1 MSNTIETPEVQEVPE
16 PQTPRKRR
24 LRLKWPKLAMS
35 PRQYWWTTMVLL
47 IVVPLISFT
56 MVEYLNYNDPWKDFT
71 PAQILLNLVWY
82 YFGELFFYFLRGRR
96 SGAVKL
102 GLGIAWGFGCAN
114 HYLIAFRGRTL
125 FPGDFL
131 SLGTAANVAGNYD
144 YSLSQR
150 QWVTLVI
157 MIAVILAMK
166 VLPNESR
173 KKFSWKVF
181 GASAGAAAVFL
192 SVFFGTSMVEKLGI
206 EPSMWTTRGNGLFL
220 NFAVCMKYMK
230 VDKPDTYS
238 QQTLNSLG
246 TEHTSDDLSVTVVD
260 PDGTV
265 RPVNVIVI
273 MNEAFS
279 DFSVLPEVETNR
291 DPMPFIRS
299 LTENTIKGYAYSSVF
314 GGTTANSEYEFLTG
328 NTTAYL
334 PAGTVPYQMY
344 VSDGDPTLVGQM
356 KALGYHTIAA
366 HPYRSSGW
374 NRPAVYRD
382 YGFDEVYFESDF
394 QNRTYMRGDEKSGY
408 VTDQCDYENLI
419 RMYEEKEAGE
429 PLFLFNVTMQNHSGY
444 QMSWDNLPREVWLT
458 GSLEGR
464 FQTVNQY
471 LSLIYQSD
479 LAFEYLIDYFSQVEE
494 PTMILLFGDHQPQV
508 ATNFYTDVLGME
520 PDTALA
526 QKKQMVPF
534 VLWANYDIPEADGM
548 ELSLNYLSALL
559 MDTANLPMT
568 GYQKFLSQLWETAPV
583 INTVGVRDAQ
593 GNWYGENETLPDQ
606 LDEAI
611 EAYKV
616 LLYNNIFDKSNRL
629 EHFFSLT
636 E

>member
-16 PQTPRKRR
+16 PQTPPKRR

-166 VLPNESR
+166 VLPNEPR

-181 GASAGAAAVFL
+181 GASAGAAVVFL

-238 QQTLNSLG
+238 QQTLNSLW

-328 NTTAYL
+328 NTPAYL

-374 NRPAVYRD
+374 NRPSVYKN
-382 YGFDEVYFESDF
+382 YGFDEVYFEKDF
-394 QNRTYMRGDEKSGY
+394 QNRTYMRGDEKTGY

-419 RMYEEKEAGE
+419 RLYEEKEAGE

>member
-16 PQTPRKRR
+16 PQTPPKRR

-166 VLPNESR
+166 VLPDESR

-181 GASAGAAAVFL
+181 GASAGAAVVFL
-192 SVFFGTSMVEKLGI
+192 PVFFGTSMVEKLGI

-291 DPMPFIRS
+291 DTMPFIRS

-374 NRPAVYRD
+374 NRPSVYKN

-429 PLFLFNVTMQNHSGY
+429 SLFLFNVTMQNHSGY

-471 LSLIYQSD
+471 LSLVYQSD

-534 VLWANYDIPEADGM
+534 VLWANYDIPEADGV

-583 INTVGVRDAQ
+583 INTVGVRDAE

>member
-16 PQTPRKRR
+16 PQTPPKRR

-56 MVEYLNYNDPWKDFT
+56 MVEYLNYNGPWKDFT

-166 VLPNESR
+166 VLPDESR

-181 GASAGAAAVFL
+181 GASAGAAVVFL
-192 SVFFGTSMVEKLGI
+192 PVFFGTSMVEKLGI

-374 NRPAVYRD
+374 NRPSVYKN

-429 PLFLFNVTMQNHSGY
+429 SLFLFNVTMQNHSGY
-444 QMSWDNLPREVWLT
+444 QMSWDKGVAHRQPGGQVPDGEPVPVPGLPERPGL
-458 GSLEGR
+458 
-464 FQTVNQY
+464 
-471 LSLIYQSD
+471 
-479 LAFEYLIDYFSQVEE
+479 
-494 PTMILLFGDHQPQV
+494 
-508 ATNFYTDVLGME
+508 
-520 PDTALA
+520 
-526 QKKQMVPF
+526 
-534 VLWANYDIPEADGM
+534 
-548 ELSLNYLSALL
+548 
-559 MDTANLPMT
+559 
-568 GYQKFLSQLWETAPV
+568 
-583 INTVGVRDAQ
+583 
-593 GNWYGENETLPDQ
+593 
-606 LDEAI
+606 
-611 EAYKV
+611 
-616 LLYNNIFDKSNRL
+616 
-629 EHFFSLT
+629 
-636 E
+636 

>member
-1 MSNTIETPEVQEVPE
+1 MANFIEAKE
-16 PQTPRKRR
+16 KRR
-24 LRLKWPKLAMS
+24 LRWPKVALSEGKYRWLGRGVLVLA
-35 PRQYWWTTMVLL
+35 PLL
-47 IVVPLISFT
+47 AFT
-56 MVEYLNYNDPWKDFT
+56 LVEYLNYNDPWQDFT
-71 PAQILLNLVWY
+71 PMQIGLNLIWY
-82 YFGELFFYFLRGRR
+82 YLLELIFYFGRGRR
-96 SGAVKL
+96 VSAAKWA
-102 GLGIAWGFGCAN
+102 LGIAWGLGMTN
-114 HYLIAFRGRTL
+114 HYLISFRGRTL

-131 SLGTAANVAGNYD
+131 TLGTAVNVAGNYD
-144 YSLSQR
+144 YSLDRMQLISLLI
-150 QWVTLVI
+150 LV
-157 MIAVILAMK
+157 LALLALSL
-166 VLPNESR
+166 LPREER
-173 KKFSWKVF
+173 IPFTWRRF
-181 GASAGAAAVFL
+181 LPSAGIAGVVLA
-192 SVFFGTSMVEKLGI
+192 VFFGTGFVENQGI
-206 EPSMWTTRGNGLFL
+206 EPSMWTTRGNGLAL
-220 NFAVCMKYMK
+220 NFSVCLKYMR
-230 VDKPDTYS
+230 VEKPEGYAQESLEQLTADTA
-238 QQTLNSLG
+238 
-246 TEHTSDDLSVTVVD
+246 SDGPSVTVTD
-260 PDGTV
+260 PDGTT

-273 MNEAFS
+273 MNESFS
-279 DFSVLPEVETNR
+279 DLSVLPRVETNQ
-291 DPMPFIRS
+291 DAMPFLRS

-356 KALGYHTIAA
+356 KALGYTAIAA

-374 NRPAVYRD
+374 NRPAVYSN

-394 QNRTYMRGDEKSGY
+394 QNRTYMRGDEKTGY

-458 GSLEGR
+458 GELEGR

-479 LAFEYLIDYFSQVEE
+479 QAFEELIRYFSQVEE

-508 ATNFYTDVLGME
+508 ATNFYTDVLGIDPPTE
-520 PDTALA
+520 LA

-534 VLWANYDIPEADGM
+534 FLWANYDIPEAEGV

-559 MDTANLPMT
+559 MDTAHLPMT
-568 GYQKFLSQLWETAPV
+568 GYQKYLLELWQTAPV
-583 INTVGVRDAQ
+583 INTVGVRGAD
-593 GNWYGENETLPDQ
+593 GTWYGENEALPAGLAEAVDGYQ
-606 LDEAI
+606 L
-611 EAYKV
+611 
-616 LLYNNIFDKSNRL
+616 LLYNNIFDKPDRL
-629 EHFFSLT
+629 SDFFHLT